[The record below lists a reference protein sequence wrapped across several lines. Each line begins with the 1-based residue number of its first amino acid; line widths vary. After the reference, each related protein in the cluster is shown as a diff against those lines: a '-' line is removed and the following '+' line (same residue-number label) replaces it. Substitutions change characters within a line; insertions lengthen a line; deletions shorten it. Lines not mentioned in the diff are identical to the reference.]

1 MPGAFMPIRDKGQ
14 VSTPNV
20 QRKLKAATA
29 WCERIN
35 GLPPASRDGRKWHYA
50 LLAEQVLR
58 DWRTQ
63 RGALAELLNFAR
75 VRSSLLPEGQGKLT
89 L

>member
-1 MPGAFMPIRDKGQ
+1 MRLSIGPGTGEHAEL
-14 VSTPNV
+14 

-35 GLPPASRDGRKWHYA
+35 GLPPANRDGRKWHYA
-50 LLAEQVLR
+50 LLAEHVLR

-63 RGALAELLNFAR
+63 QGALAELLNFAR
-75 VRSSLLPEGQGKLT
+75 VRGSLLPEEQGKLT